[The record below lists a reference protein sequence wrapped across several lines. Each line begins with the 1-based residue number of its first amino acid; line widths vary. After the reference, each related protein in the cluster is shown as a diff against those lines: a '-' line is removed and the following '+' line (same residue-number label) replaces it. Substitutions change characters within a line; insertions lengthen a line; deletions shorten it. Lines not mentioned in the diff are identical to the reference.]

1 MIPRLYESTETD
13 DSTEGLGALRDLISI
28 SIPRNRNEIPTLT
41 MTYPNNGYLSDVI
54 SEGMIIVADMGSK
67 ESEKNQKFRIV
78 DISNGQDAMTIT
90 ANQVWADLSTIP
102 LKQNITLANATPEFA
117 FNAIKNA
124 LAWPMSELS
133 FESDINTVANVIW
146 QFTDFDSVNAA
157 IIGGDAMG
165 DTATNTMQSLYH
177 GELQFNNYHLSLLK
191 HAGQDNGITI
201 KYGRNMQSI
210 TRDETTSDTYNA
222 IMPYVTIS
230 SDNDTS
236 SDDETTSDQ
245 PEIQNL
251 TNGLIRIYS
260 SPSSGQ
266 EPTDSLMNGKF
277 IKLVSKTSQNT
288 INGHTW
294 YKTDTSGW
302 IDERWITLDKSNK
315 YLVNLIS
322 GQGTLISNSDED
334 GVIVKNQDSRLVK
347 YVGEDNK
354 SLWTSPFGGQLSS
367 EKLHNGQ
374 VYEVRWKAKDI
385 SDQLWYNLGDLESE
399 WIPAQEFY
407 LNADNNVATEKVFG
421 NLTITESV
429 DARIDPN
436 KTDSNFSWKNKGTF
450 PIYEMQVCQNVKWYH
465 LGQFDGHQVWI
476 KEGAHASFQEVSL
489 VDDLSKQATQQIPIY
504 ADPKGVTP
512 TNDYYQVGSQFHL
525 SAQAFSRG
533 DIFYEIGPN
542 QWVNGKVVD
551 VTSLDKSLDEE
562 TEVDEHTLTLTEP
575 VIASEFAKRTKAPL
589 RVQAVDFSSYGIGN
603 DKKRLLDVATAYMK
617 QNKIGVPHV
626 SLTVSY
632 EQMQGAYQNLTAVDL
647 YDYVSVIFDEVG
659 IFEKAQCTSLT
670 WDPIREIATSITIGQ
685 LPVSYTHYL
694 NEYIES
700 TVSSGTTD
708 AKNQSTRLFNEAKEE
723 AKKDNEKQ
731 IQAIGDL
738 KNQVTLASQSWNKN
752 FEKMNQKVEQVS
764 DGMQNFLTGTQN
776 GSVIAYPN
784 WKNPIEIRIKTS
796 SGGYVR
802 LDNQGLTNVNA
813 DGVET
818 FKVGKFADKSGVMI
832 DDTWLSKE
840 DIDWIHKQQNSK

>member
-13 DSTEGLGALRDLISI
+13 ESTEGLGSLRDLISI

-41 MTYPNNGYLSDVI
+41 MTYPNNGYLSNVI

-67 ESEKNQKFRIV
+67 ENEKNQKFRIV

-146 QFTDFDSVNAA
+146 QFTDFDSANAA

-165 DTATNTMQSLYH
+165 DTATNTMQSLYQ
-177 GELQFNNYHLSLLK
+177 GELQFDNYHLSLLK

-210 TRDETTSDTYNA
+210 TRDETTSGTYNA
-222 IMPYVTIS
+222 IMPYVT
-230 SDNDTS
+230 TS
-236 SDDETTSDQ
+236 SDSETSDDEATSDQ

-260 SPSSGQ
+260 SPSTGQ
-266 EPTDSLMNGKF
+266 EPTDSLITGKF
-277 IKLVSKTSQNT
+277 IKLVSKTNQNT

-294 YKTDTSGW
+294 YKTDTGGW

-315 YLVNLIS
+315 YLVNPIS
-322 GQGTLISNSDED
+322 GQGILTSNSDEN
-334 GVIVKNQDSRLVK
+334 GVIVKNQDPRLVK
-347 YVGEDNK
+347 YLGEDNK
-354 SLWTSPFGGQLSS
+354 NLWSSPFGGQVSS
-367 EKLHNGQ
+367 QKIHNGQ
-374 VYEVRWKAKDI
+374 VYKVSWKAKDI
-385 SDQLWYNLGDLESE
+385 SGQLWYNLGDLESE

-407 LNADNNVATEKVFG
+407 LNADNNIASEKVFG
-421 NLTITESV
+421 NLTITGSV

-436 KTDSNFSWKNKGTF
+436 KTDSAVSWKNKGTF

-476 KEGAHASFQEVSL
+476 KEGANVSFQEVPL
-489 VDDLSKQATQQIPIY
+489 ADELSKQVTQQIPIY

-512 TNDYYQVGSQFHL
+512 TDDYYQVGSQFHL
-525 SAQAFSRG
+525 SAQSFSQG
-533 DIFYEIGPN
+533 DIFYEIGEN
-542 QWVNGKVVD
+542 QWVNGKFVD
-551 VTSLDKSLDEE
+551 VTSIDKSLDEG

-589 RVQAVDFSSYGIGN
+589 RVQAVDFSSYGIGTDTN
-603 DKKRLLDVATAYMK
+603 RLLSVATAYMK
-617 QNKIGVPHV
+617 QNKIGYPNV

-632 EQMQGAYQNLTAVDL
+632 EQMQGAFQNLTTVDL

-659 IFEKAQCTSLT
+659 IFEKAQCTSIT
-670 WDPIREIATSITIGQ
+670 WDPVREVATSITIGQ
-685 LPVSYTHYL
+685 LPISYTHYL
-694 NEYIES
+694 NEYITS

-708 AKNQSTRLFNEAKEE
+708 AKNQSTRLFNEAKED
-723 AKKDNEKQ
+723 AKKDDEKQ
-731 IQAIGDL
+731 TQALSDL
-738 KNQVTLASQSWNKN
+738 KDQVNLTSQSWNKN
-752 FEKMNQKVEQVS
+752 FEKISQKVQQVS
-764 DGMQNFLTGTQN
+764 DGMQNFLNGTQT
-776 GSVIAYPN
+776 GSIIAYPN
-784 WKNPIEIRIKTS
+784 WKNPTEIRAKKS
-796 SGGYVR
+796 SGGYIK
-802 LDNQGLTNVNA
+802 LDNQGITSVNS

-818 FKVGKFADKSGVMI
+818 FKVGKFADKVGVMI
-832 DDTWLSKE
+832 DDVWLSKE
-840 DIDWIHKQQNSK
+840 DIDWIHKQQNKTN